1 MRNLARNQ
9 TMIYYKRL
17 IGKEDVLDDDSNIT
31 GDYELI
37 YGELQS
43 LNISVSAN
51 KGTTEADAFGT
62 DLDYDRTLS
71 TADMS
76 CDIDENTILWLDG
89 ADPTAVLNPDPYN
102 FYVVKCAKSINQ
114 IVFAVKAV
122 DVSNAN

>member
-1 MRNLARNQ
+1 
-9 TMIYYKRL
+9 
-17 IGKEDVLDDDSNIT
+17 
-31 GDYELI
+31 
-37 YGELQS
+37 

-51 KGTTEADAFGT
+51 KGSTEADAFGT

-71 TADMS
+71 TADLS
-76 CDIDENTILWLDG
+76 CDIDENTVLWLDD

-102 FYVVKCAKSINQ
+102 FYVVKRAKSINQ